1 MLRPRAARPLVA
13 LLAVAAVANAA
24 AACTTS
30 VPAPLKS
37 QSQSLAGDQTLRVH
51 LPEAPRSLDP
61 ALGLDEREQAVVSQF
76 SEPLLKGQSG
86 LRDVQPAAAE
96 SYSVSPDGTT
106 WTFRIRANARWSD
119 GQPVRAQDF
128 VYAWKRLI
136 DPRTAAPHADW
147 FAGVVKGGVEAAALD
162 AHDSA
167 RVDAALGALGLSA
180 PDDQTFQVTA
190 PQPVPQL
197 KWIATLAEGG
207 PERPDLVARPGG
219 VGNGPF
225 HVSDASKDHT
235 TLVPNPS
242 YWAGRTT
249 LSKLVFDYS
258 SEASALSR
266 FRSGELEVLAGVTG
280 TVTPSLRHDLVR
292 LPEPT
297 VFWLDFNVDRP
308 PFTDPRVRQAFAEAI
323 DRDLVTAEGFAGRA
337 QPATTLIPNG
347 LRGYHPDYGKPE
359 EFNPS
364 AAKQLLDQA
373 QVTHEQLANIPLI
386 VRDRAFDKQI
396 ADVVASQ
403 LQRNLGVTVTVQP
416 LSIADYTKHL
426 HQGDFGLAGPTGW
439 TADYPDQQDFFDVF
453 QATNGNNGAR
463 YRSQRYDSL
472 VRAADIETSDDKRDQ
487 LYSQA
492 AQLLEQDTPVTFL
505 VQRERWGLVQPYVKG
520 GQPVPI
526 DNWPGQTYSASLWI
540 AAH

>member
-1 MLRPRAARPLVA
+1 MA

-51 LPEAPRSLDP
+51 LPEGPRSLEP
-61 ALGLDEREQAVVSQF
+61 VLAQDEREQAVISQF
-76 SEPLLKGQSG
+76 SEPLLKGQAG
-86 LRDVQPAAAE
+86 LRDVQPGAAE

-147 FAGVVKGGVEAAALD
+147 FAGLVKGGVEAAALD
-162 AHDSA
+162 AHDNQ
-167 RVDAALGALGLSA
+167 RIEAALAALGLSA

-190 PQPVPQL
+190 PQPSPEL
-197 KWIATLAEGG
+197 KWIATLPEGG
-207 PERPDLVARPGG
+207 PSRPDLLAHPGG

-225 HVSDASKDHT
+225 HVAEASKDHT
-235 TLVPNPS
+235 TLAPNPN

-249 LSKLVFDYS
+249 LAKVVFDYG
-258 SEASALSR
+258 SESSALSR
-266 FRSGELEVLAGVTG
+266 FRSGELEVVAGVTSS
-280 TVTPSLRHDLVR
+280 PDASLRRDLVR
-292 LPEPT
+292 LSEPT
-297 VFWLDFNVDRP
+297 VFWLDFNDERP
-308 PFTDPRVRQAFAEAI
+308 PFTDPHVRQAFAEAI
-323 DRDLVTAEGFAGRA
+323 DRDALAAEGFGGRA
-337 QPATTLIPNG
+337 LPATTLIPNG
-347 LRGYHPDYGKPE
+347 LRGYHPEYGKPE
-359 EFNPS
+359 EFNPA

-373 QVTHEQLANIPLI
+373 QVPREQLANIPLI
-386 VRDRAFDKQI
+386 VRDRAFDKQV
-396 ADVVASQ
+396 ASVVAAQ
-403 LQRNLGVTVTVQP
+403 LQKNLGVTVTIQP
-416 LSIADYTKHL
+416 LSIADYSTHL

-439 TADYPDQQDFFDVF
+439 TADYTDQQDFFDVF

-472 VRAADIETSDDKRDQ
+472 VRAADIEMADDKRDQ

-492 AQLLEQDTPVTFL
+492 AQLLEQDTPVIFL
-505 VQRERWGLVQPYVKG
+505 VQRERWAVVKPYVKG
-520 GQPVPI
+520 GQPMPI

-540 AAH
+540 ATH